1 MRPKG
6 RRNLHSWTK
15 QIPTKG
21 SKTLEKEY
29 VYTWTTTTKKND
41 EWRIPLWTD
50 AMRDQ
55 MLPIPLPSWSQT
67 QAPKFSVSDRHNLPL
82 NQSSPALSG
91 TLWSHFSWVFP
102 CWSMES
108 LALALPKPYL
118 SIPSET
124 QIEHFYSSQKNG
136 THIKGGW
143 ILEKYNMCLWTH
155 IKVTPA
161 TG

>member
-67 QAPKFSVSDRHNLPL
+67 QAPKFSVSDRHSHCPNGFHYICVSCVSRNLNVIKNAKKKCSQMCRCPL
-82 NQSSPALSG
+82 ESKWTRFFSQVTIYLTGNSA
-91 TLWSHFSWVFP
+91 SH
-102 CWSMES
+102 EIS
-108 LALALPKPYL
+108 LTMHTADQNVLF
-118 SIPSET
+118 T
-124 QIEHFYSSQKNG
+124 
-136 THIKGGW
+136 
-143 ILEKYNMCLWTH
+143 
-155 IKVTPA
+155 
-161 TG
+161 

>member
-1 MRPKG
+1 MDHH
-6 RRNLHSWTK
+6 N
-15 QIPTKG
+15 Q
-21 SKTLEKEY
+21 
-29 VYTWTTTTKKND
+29 KKD

-55 MLPIPLPSWSQT
+55 MLPIPLPSWWQT
-67 QAPKFSVSDRHNLPL
+67 QAPKFSVSDGHNLPL

-118 SIPSET
+118 SICSKT

-143 ILEKYNMCLWTH
+143 ILERSITCVYGLTLKSHLQLANWQSLVHLNFNEYLLC
-155 IKVTPA
+155 VRD
-161 TG
+161 